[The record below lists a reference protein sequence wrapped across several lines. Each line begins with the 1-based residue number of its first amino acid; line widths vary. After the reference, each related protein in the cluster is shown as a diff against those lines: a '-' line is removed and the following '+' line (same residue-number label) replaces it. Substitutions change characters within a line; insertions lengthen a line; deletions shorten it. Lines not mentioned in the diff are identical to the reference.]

1 MRMIKT
7 SISSVVEYKRFLS
20 FIQSNWASYDANQ
33 LTRETF
39 MAALAKV
46 DAILIRATYH
56 THMAYAT
63 LRGLSLDTAVPQNTG
78 QGVATWLED
87 CTCPPEYTGLS
98 CQVGLLC
105 LSIITGTAS
114 VCYEISRRGT
124 PSYKTWKRGDLQRA
138 DIALSPKQEYHGVA
152 HKKTCYR
159 PST

>member
-1 MRMIKT
+1 MKKIHLFQ
-7 SISSVVEYKRFLS
+7 SQSLNVILS

-56 THMAYAT
+56 TQMAYAT

-87 CTCPPEYTGLS
+87 CTCPPQYTGLS
-98 CQVGLLC
+98 CQVC
-105 LSIITGTAS
+105 
-114 VCYEISRRGT
+114 
-124 PSYKTWKRGDLQRA
+124 
-138 DIALSPKQEYHGVA
+138 
-152 HKKTCYR
+152 
-159 PST
+159 